1 MAFGS
6 AKGCR
11 AVSEVLYGGAP
22 VRAARVALS
31 EESGHPAKR
40 QGSCL
45 QCYSKADGPL
55 CAKCA
60 RSSAEEHRA
69 LASGISKLRGS
80 KCEYCAAESVAAV
93 VFAGGHGTPFCEHH
107 AREWRALDFIPS
119 KGVVSYGSLPHV
131 VGGK

>member
-1 MAFGS
+1 
-6 AKGCR
+6 
-11 AVSEVLYGGAP
+11 
-22 VRAARVALS
+22 VRAARR
-31 EESGHPAKR
+31 EEYGHPAKR

-60 RSSAEEHRA
+60 RSSAEEHRG
-69 LASGISKLRGS
+69 LSGAIGKLRGTPCS
-80 KCEYCAAESVAAV
+80 YCAAESVGVV

-119 KGVVSYGSLPHV
+119 KGVVSYGSLPRVV
-131 VGGK
+131 VGVSDA